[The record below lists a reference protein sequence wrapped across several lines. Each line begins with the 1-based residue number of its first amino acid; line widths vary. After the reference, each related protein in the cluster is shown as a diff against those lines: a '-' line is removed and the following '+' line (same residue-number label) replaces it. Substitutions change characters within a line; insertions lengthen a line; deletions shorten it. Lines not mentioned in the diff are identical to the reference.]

1 MNCCRSPPSARHPP
15 RPGARFRHRRAAP
28 RRTWSTTSSPRTTI
42 TAVLTHHDRIVLAG
56 ARPADGPLTLG
67 HLARAAQRVLP
78 RTPRGRH
85 RQRRRTR
92 HGHRRRHEVRADHRR
107 LPVRRTRRPRR
118 RLRGTRAGVLRLLS
132 APRTPSFPT
141 ALVKPG
147 EGNRLELGDQQTANR
162 RTIDQYIHADGVQ
175 SCQVVLGVTTLHAGS
190 TWNTMPAHTHDRRT
204 ECYLYFGLP
213 ETERIVHLLGEP
225 EETRHLL
232 VADRQAIISPSWS
245 IHSGCRHVVVQL
257 RLGDGRREPGV
268 RRHGRCRRTGSAVT
282 AASASKDRTALVT
295 GARRGIGAA
304 IAAGYAAAGAE
315 LILMARDAALEDT
328 LEAIKQ
334 NGGGD
339 ATGGDRRL
347 RRPGRGRGGRRR
359 CWLEE
364 RRDRHPGQQRRH
376 DPAGAGGRD
385 HDRGLAARD
394 RREPEL
400 HLGGDPT
407 RSAPRWRNGVPA
419 RSSRSRRC

>member
-1 MNCCRSPPSARHPP
+1 
-15 RPGARFRHRRAAP
+15 
-28 RRTWSTTSSPRTTI
+28 
-42 TAVLTHHDRIVLAG
+42 
-56 ARPADGPLTLG
+56 
-67 HLARAAQRVLP
+67 
-78 RTPRGRH
+78 
-85 RQRRRTR
+85 
-92 HGHRRRHEVRADHRR
+92 
-107 LPVRRTRRPRR
+107 
-118 RLRGTRAGVLRLLS
+118 
-132 APRTPSFPT
+132 
-141 ALVKPG
+141 
-147 EGNRLELGDQQTANR
+147 
-162 RTIDQYIHADGVQ
+162 
-175 SCQVVLGVTTLHAGS
+175 
-190 TWNTMPAHTHDRRT
+190 MPAHTHDRRT

-245 IHSGCRHVVVQL
+245 IHSGCGTSSYSFVWAMVS
-257 RLGDGRREPGV
+257 REPGV

-282 AASASKDRTALVT
+282 SFSLEGRTALVT

-339 ATGGDRRL
+339 ASVVIADFADPAAVEAAAADLAR
-347 RRPGRGRGGRRR
+347 
-359 CWLEE
+359 E
-364 RRDRHPGQQRRH
+364 RRIDILVNNAGD

-394 RREPEL
+394 RREPQL
-400 HLGGDPT
+400 HLGGHTVDRGRDGGTAYREDRHDRVVAELPGRDQRPGLHREQACGGGADPGAGQRVGT
-407 RSAPRWRNGVPA
+407 GRGPGECDRARLHQHRQHHGAARGPGAEAAIRQRIPAGRWGQPEEVVGAAVFLASSAADYVNGHVLAVDGGWLA
-419 RSSRSRRC
+419 R